1 MNSISWL
8 LAALIFLCFSVI
20 FVGFGRDPIRSF
32 AVRERFDDEENVET
46 PGQKRIEAFLKDF
59 DGYLKSINARNRFR
73 YYVAAGGFLVAALVC
88 LLLATV
94 WWLISIRFRYL
105 DLEISKEGYC
115 YWKSR
120 SINLGFYIDDRA
132 WSNLVVLDP
141 VQYPDIFV
149 VLNILVAAAFCNV
162 ID

>member
-94 WWLISIRFRYL
+94 
-105 DLEISKEGYC
+105 
-115 YWKSR
+115 
-120 SINLGFYIDDRA
+120 
-132 WSNLVVLDP
+132 
-141 VQYPDIFV
+141 
-149 VLNILVAAAFCNV
+149 
-162 ID
+162 